1 MSPLSTFKYTIKNT
15 SAFIAHTKRQNI
27 PKNFKLI
34 SFDVTSL
41 FTNVP
46 SDFTIDVILKRIIIP
61 RDYEIETKVYRK
73 SSNND
78 IYVHWQSFYPT
89 TWKWGTLW
97 TLISRVFRML
107 SNDQHLKNEIRDL
120 KKVLRVFRNSHGY
133 PNWEIEQTI
142 KKWKIKTRWHDQ
154 SWQQVTL
161 KKMNIC

>member
-1 MSPLSTFKYTIKNT
+1 MLLIKEACNTASHQLANYLTKLLSPLSTFKYTIKNT

-78 IYVHWQSFYPT
+78 ILCSLAVVLPNNMEMRNAVDIDFKSLQNVVQRPT
-89 TWKWGTLW
+89 LEK
-97 TLISRVFRML
+97 
-107 SNDQHLKNEIRDL
+107 
-120 KKVLRVFRNSHGY
+120 
-133 PNWEIEQTI
+133 
-142 KKWKIKTRWHDQ
+142 
-154 SWQQVTL
+154 
-161 KKMNIC
+161 